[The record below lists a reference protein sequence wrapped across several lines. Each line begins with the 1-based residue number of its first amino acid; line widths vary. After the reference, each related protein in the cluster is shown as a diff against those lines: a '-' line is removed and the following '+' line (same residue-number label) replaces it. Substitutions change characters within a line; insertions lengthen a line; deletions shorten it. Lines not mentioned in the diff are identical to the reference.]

1 MLSIQEVRSTKYIF
15 RLFSCLDVCSPKLGV
30 NFQGLLPF
38 LIQKSLSLHSSVHPS
53 LLNFKSIFTPQRV
66 E

>member
-38 LIQKSLSLHSSVHPS
+38 LIQKSLYHFIPLFIP
-53 LLNFKSIFTPQRV
+53 LFFI
-66 E
+66 